1 MAERLGREL
10 IRAVAGCDAAD
21 QTATLNSA
29 GCQRDS
35 LLATSPAGLAKARFS
50 LLLLPVVEFRI
61 DLLNA
66 FNWPFFSTFQRG
78 FRPDE
83 SGPLFVSQSDI
94 TDSKI
99 KMELC
104 HITNI

>member
-50 LLLLPVVEFRI
+50 LSLLPVGLGRRAGVALDFVKQDFVELSRFGCS
-61 DLLNA
+61 
-66 FNWPFFSTFQRG
+66 F
-78 FRPDE
+78 
-83 SGPLFVSQSDI
+83 
-94 TDSKI
+94 
-99 KMELC
+99 
-104 HITNI
+104 